1 MAAYTD
7 LTFYKGTYGGT
18 VIPDADVPTYLIKG
32 SLTVD
37 RATRFQVGTLADW
50 PAFSQNQIKLA
61 ACAQADYNYQYGELS
76 QAMNAVGSY
85 SVGDISVS
93 SSQGAGAGSV
103 IGSGISVEAEAYLLP
118 TGLLY
123 RGV

>member
-1 MAAYTD
+1 MSAYAD
-7 LTFYKGTYGGT
+7 LTFYKDTYGGT
-18 VIPDADVPTYLIKG
+18 VIPDADFPARIIKG
-32 SLTVD
+32 SLAID
-37 RATRFQVGTLADW
+37 RAVSFKIGTLTDW
-50 PAFSQNQIKLA
+50 PTFAQNQIKLA
-61 ACAQADYNYQYGELS
+61 ACAQADYDYQYGELA

-93 SSQGAGAGSV
+93 SSQAGS
-103 IGSGISVEAEAYLLP
+103 GGLRASGLSWEAEEHLLP

>member
-1 MAAYTD
+1 MSAYAD

-18 VIPDADVPTYLIKG
+18 VIPDADFPARIIRG
-32 SLTVD
+32 SLAID
-37 RATRFQVGTLADW
+37 RAVSFKIGTITDW
-50 PAFSQNQIKLA
+50 PTFSQNQIKLA
-61 ACAQADYNYQYGELS
+61 ACAQADYDYQYGELS

-93 SSQGAGAGSV
+93 SSQSAGAV
-103 IGSGISVEAEAYLLP
+103 TGSGISGEAEAYLLP